1 MTRSTLTF
9 SAVAI
14 VAVGT
19 AAFFVSRRGP
29 SGAEVDLGTAAQKAT
44 FRSSVTASGEIVATR
59 YADIGSS
66 VMGKVVAL
74 PVREGDRVK
83 AGQVLARIDAVPAQS
98 DATSASEQVN
108 ALQSEARAASEQI
121 KSAQSDL
128 TAALARET
136 DVKQQLARASALAK
150 QGLIPASE
158 QDAAKAA
165 ADAAAAQVSSARASI
180 DRATQTQAAATGRI
194 AQAKAQLRRA
204 DDALAKTSIVSPID
218 GIVSRLRVREGEM
231 VVIGLQN
238 QPGTTLMTISDLGQ
252 IDAEVKVAEADVLRL
267 AIGQASTVTLEAVP
281 GRVFTGKVVEI
292 GASALPVTGAGAAAR
307 EFKVVVRLD
316 RPDAGLRPGLTCDA
330 EIVTSERANVLT
342 VPLQSVVL
350 RPGPGG
356 ADVTGVFLFKDGKAA
371 FTAVKTGVIGGLDI
385 EISGLSSGAS
395 VITGPYQL
403 LRTMQDG
410 DPVKAAK
417 TR

>member
-29 SGAEVDLGTAAQKAT
+29 SGADVDLGTAAQKAT

-350 RPGPGG
+350 RPGAGG

-385 EISGLSSGAS
+385 EISGLSTGAS

-403 LRTMQDG
+403 LRTMKDG